1 MGLTIPVLIV
11 LAAFALF
18 VGCYSSY
25 KGGLLDEVMR
35 ILCDILMA
43 FPLIVIA
50 MALVSAVDNSV
61 ASVIIAI
68 GISMLAWF
76 LRMVRSYAKTECGKE
91 YIEAARIA
99 GASGLRIVLR
109 HLIPNVFPQF
119 VVYFTTWIATA
130 IMSVSSFAFLGVG
143 LIAGT
148 PEWGAMLNE
157 ARNSVYSNPALLIY
171 PGICLIVC
179 CAGFNLLGEG
189 LRDAIGKEDDNA
201 LVQPGQK
208 VAIVGP
214 TGAGKT
220 TMVKLLLRF
229 YDVNSG
235 AIYVDGHDVRDF
247 NRNELREMFGM
258 VLQDTWLFNGTVMEN
273 IRYGRLDATDEEV
286 IEAAKA
292 AHVHHFIQT
301 LPDGYQMVLNEE
313 ASNVSQGQK
322 QLLTIARAILADPKI
337 LILDEATSSV
347 DTRTE
352 IRIQKAMDNLMRG
365 RTSFIIAHRL
375 STIRDADLILVMRDG
390 DIVEQGKH
398 EELLAA
404 GGFYANLYN
413 AQFEQAEAG

>member
-91 YIEAARIA
+91 YIEAAQIA

-119 VVYFTTWIATA
+119 VVYFTTGIATA

-189 LRDAIGKEDDNA
+189 LRDAIGKEDDIR
-201 LVQPGQK
+201 
-208 VAIVGP
+208 VA
-214 TGAGKT
+214 
-220 TMVKLLLRF
+220 
-229 YDVNSG
+229 
-235 AIYVDGHDVRDF
+235 
-247 NRNELREMFGM
+247 
-258 VLQDTWLFNGTVMEN
+258 
-273 IRYGRLDATDEEV
+273 
-286 IEAAKA
+286 
-292 AHVHHFIQT
+292 
-301 LPDGYQMVLNEE
+301 
-313 ASNVSQGQK
+313 
-322 QLLTIARAILADPKI
+322 
-337 LILDEATSSV
+337 
-347 DTRTE
+347 
-352 IRIQKAMDNLMRG
+352 
-365 RTSFIIAHRL
+365 
-375 STIRDADLILVMRDG
+375 
-390 DIVEQGKH
+390 
-398 EELLAA
+398 
-404 GGFYANLYN
+404 
-413 AQFEQAEAG
+413 